1 MRPFFFMSDREMSH
15 FVEENLI
22 FFLFFITFSYIYII
36 IKHNGVMDL
45 KVLLIEDEKLIR
57 MFIVEYFAKKDACV
71 VEASDGYEGLA
82 LMDDS
87 FDIVLLDIMM
97 PGIDGYEVC
106 QLIRQK
112 SDIPILFISALSE
125 EENKLKGYEIGA
137 DDFISKPFTPSLLYA
152 KCNALLKRLNKAN
165 KSLDEGIIH
174 IDEDTHEVFV
184 NQENIQLSHKEYLL
198 LMYFIENK
206 RKILSR
212 DQLLDRIWGYDYYGD
227 QRIVDTYVKKLR
239 KKLLDAAPYIQ
250 TVVKIGYMF
259 DPKENKK

>member
-1 MRPFFFMSDREMSH
+1 M
-15 FVEENLI
+15 
-22 FFLFFITFSYIYII
+22 
-36 IKHNGVMDL
+36 

-57 MFIVEYFAKKDACV
+57 MFIVEYFDKQKASV

-82 LMDDS
+82 LLDDS

-106 QLIRQK
+106 KLIRQK
-112 SDIPILFISALSE
+112 SDVPILFISALSE
-125 EENKLKGYEIGA
+125 DDNKLKGFDLGA
-137 DDFISKPFTPSLLYA
+137 DDFIAKPFTPSLLYA
-152 KCNALLKRLNKAN
+152 KCKALLKRMNKEN
-165 KSLDEGIIH
+165 RSLDVGIIH
-174 IDEDTHEVFV
+174 IDEDTHEVY
-184 NQENIQLSHKEYLL
+184 NRDELIQLSNKEYLL
-198 LMYFIENK
+198 LIYFIENK

-212 DQLLDRIWGYDYYGD
+212 DQLLDHIWGYDYYGD

-259 DPKENKK
+259 DLKEL

>member
-1 MRPFFFMSDREMSH
+1 M
-15 FVEENLI
+15 
-22 FFLFFITFSYIYII
+22 
-36 IKHNGVMDL
+36 

-57 MFIVEYFAKKDACV
+57 MFIVEYFDKQKASV
-71 VEASDGYEGLA
+71 VEASDGYEGLS
-82 LMDDS
+82 LLDDS

-106 QLIRQK
+106 KLIRQK
-112 SDIPILFISALSE
+112 SDVPILFISALSE
-125 EENKLKGYEIGA
+125 DDNKLKGYDLGA

-152 KCNALLKRLNKAN
+152 KCKALLKRVNKEN
-165 KSLDEGIIH
+165 RSLAVGIIH
-174 IDEDTHEVFV
+174 IDEDTHEVYIRD
-184 NQENIQLSHKEYLL
+184 ELIQLSNKEYLL
-198 LMYFIENK
+198 LIYFIENR

-212 DQLLDRIWGYDYYGD
+212 DQLLDHIWGYDYYGD

-259 DPKENKK
+259 DLKELQL

>member
-1 MRPFFFMSDREMSH
+1 M
-15 FVEENLI
+15 
-22 FFLFFITFSYIYII
+22 
-36 IKHNGVMDL
+36 

-57 MFIVEYFAKKDACV
+57 MFIVEYFDKQKASV
-71 VEASDGYEGLA
+71 VEASDGYEGLS
-82 LMDDS
+82 LLDDS

-106 QLIRQK
+106 KLIRQK
-112 SDIPILFISALSE
+112 SDAPILFISALSE
-125 EENKLKGYEIGA
+125 DDNKLKGYDLGA

-152 KCNALLKRLNKAN
+152 KCKALLKRVNKEN
-165 KSLDEGIIH
+165 RSLDVGIIH
-174 IDEDTHEVFV
+174 IDEDTHEVYIRD
-184 NQENIQLSHKEYLL
+184 ELIQLSNKEYLL
-198 LMYFIENK
+198 LIYFIENR

-212 DQLLDRIWGYDYYGD
+212 DQLLDHIWGYDYYGD

-259 DPKENKK
+259 DLKEL

>member
-1 MRPFFFMSDREMSH
+1 M
-15 FVEENLI
+15 
-22 FFLFFITFSYIYII
+22 
-36 IKHNGVMDL
+36 

-57 MFIVEYFAKKDACV
+57 MFIVEYFDKQKASV

-82 LMDDS
+82 LLDDS

-106 QLIRQK
+106 KLIRQK
-112 SDIPILFISALSE
+112 SDVPILFISALSE
-125 EENKLKGYEIGA
+125 DDNKLKGFDLGA
-137 DDFISKPFTPSLLYA
+137 DDFIAKPFTPSLLYA
-152 KCNALLKRLNKAN
+152 KCKALLKRMNKEN
-165 KSLDEGIIH
+165 RSLDVGIIH
-174 IDEDTHEVFV
+174 IDEDTHEVYIRD
-184 NQENIQLSHKEYLL
+184 ELIQLSNKEYLL
-198 LMYFIENK
+198 LIYFIENK

-212 DQLLDRIWGYDYYGD
+212 DQLLDHIWGYDYYGD

-259 DPKENKK
+259 DLKEL

>member
-1 MRPFFFMSDREMSH
+1 M
-15 FVEENLI
+15 
-22 FFLFFITFSYIYII
+22 
-36 IKHNGVMDL
+36 

-57 MFIVEYFAKKDACV
+57 MFIVEYFSKQGAKG
-71 VEASDGYEGLA
+71 VEATDGYEGLS
-82 LMDDS
+82 LLDNS

-106 QLIRQK
+106 KLIRQK
-112 SDIPILFISALSE
+112 SDVPILFISALGE
-125 EENKLKGYEIGA
+125 DENKLKGYELGA

-152 KCNALLKRLNKAN
+152 KCRALLKRMK
-165 KSLDEGIIH
+165 KESQSFDEGIIH
-174 IDEDTHEVFV
+174 IDIDTHEVSV
-184 NQENIQLSHKEYLL
+184 KEQPIQLSHKEYLL
-198 LMYFIENK
+198 LIYFIENK

-239 KKLLDAAPYIQ
+239 KKLLEAAPYIQ

-259 DPKENKK
+259 DSKEL

>member
-1 MRPFFFMSDREMSH
+1 M
-15 FVEENLI
+15 
-22 FFLFFITFSYIYII
+22 
-36 IKHNGVMDL
+36 

-57 MFIVEYFAKKDACV
+57 MFIVGYFDKQKASV
-71 VEASDGYEGLA
+71 IEASDGYEGLS
-82 LMDDS
+82 LLDDS

-106 QLIRQK
+106 KLIRQK
-112 SDIPILFISALSE
+112 SDVPILFISALSE
-125 EENKLKGYEIGA
+125 DDNKLKGYDLGA

-152 KCNALLKRLNKAN
+152 KCKALLKRVNKEN
-165 KSLDEGIIH
+165 RSLDVGIIR
-174 IDEDTHEVFV
+174 IDEDTHEVYIRD
-184 NQENIQLSHKEYLL
+184 ELIQLSNKEYLL
-198 LMYFIENK
+198 LIYFIENR

-212 DQLLDRIWGYDYYGD
+212 DQLLDHIWGYDYYGD

-259 DPKENKK
+259 DLKEL